1 MSSDVGQN
9 PPLPEF
15 EPWNTLDLVVV
26 DRLIEV
32 ASTARVRS
40 RDHGYRTVDIV
51 VIGRR
56 IYFFADPE
64 SGLGVTSIASP
75 VTLEIAVAQSA
86 ENGISTIVVHGSH
99 VGPRP
104 ISRPTP
110 TRPADASPVDSSRS
124 LRCGIQ
130 AAHHISNQEAR
141 TRKRVDYDEN
151 RP

>member
-15 EPWNTLDLVVV
+15 EPWNTLDLVMV

-86 ENGISTIVVHGSH
+86 ENGISTIVVHGSACRAAADFAANAYLSGGRESGRLVEVTPMWYSGGTSH
-99 VGPRP
+99 QQPGGPN
-104 ISRPTP
+104 SET
-110 TRPADASPVDSSRS
+110 S
-124 LRCGIQ
+124 
-130 AAHHISNQEAR
+130 
-141 TRKRVDYDEN
+141 
-151 RP
+151 